1 MRHRPMTKLSLN
13 PRKLM
18 SALIGCLNRLVV
30 RIVIPICS
38 ILAMLLVLEV
48 DSSVSLWRAAA
59 FGGLLVLH
67 EKLNNK

>member
-1 MRHRPMTKLSLN
+1 
-13 PRKLM
+13 M
-18 SALIGCLNRLVV
+18 SALIGCFNRLVM